1 MTFPSSLVRG
11 LRVGLVAVSLAAGL
25 AGSLVASS
33 AGAEE
38 PAAAAAPALD
48 PAVKAIVDRV
58 EAKYAKV
65 DTIEAKFTQ
74 VKKDSFGKVEQTGD
88 VVLKRPN
95 KMRWRFTSGDEQVFV
110 SDGSTLWIYTKAEN
124 QVLRITDASQANAAA
139 NTFLTSLDSLDEL
152 FDPKIVAT
160 ESGHTLDLTPKSS
173 GMYKSIRLSLT
184 DELVLSQAIFEDQ
197 YGNVTDL
204 SFQGVVLNGNVEDT
218 VFVFQP
224 PDGAT
229 VIDN

>member
-1 MTFPSSLVRG
+1 M
-11 LRVGLVAVSLAAGL
+11 
-25 AGSLVASS
+25 
-33 AGAEE
+33 
-38 PAAAAAPALD
+38 
-48 PAVKAIVDRV
+48 
-58 EAKYAKV
+58 
-65 DTIEAKFTQ
+65 
-74 VKKDSFGKVEQTGD
+74 KKDSFGKVEQTGD

-124 QVLRITDASQANAAA
+124 QVLRITDTSQANAAA